1 MELESLME
9 ESIKQLETG
18 FYSKKFYFS
27 YSSMSKLMWN
37 PVVFHQLYV
46 LGIKD
51 EKTEAHLIQGKLI
64 HGLLLEPEKFNEQ
77 FMVSPDN
84 LPTGNTRT
92 VIDRVFAHHQE
103 LAKNGDERTSLVE
116 FTDAIIDILKDMNLH
131 QSLKTDQQRIDKIFT
146 PEAVNYWDFLKTRG
160 NKTLIDQ
167 QTYDYCNN
175 AVEIIKTNK
184 KVCDL
189 IGLNVTEFDNKQVY
203 NELPLQIDMASRPF
217 GLKGIVDNLVIDHDK
232 KILYINDV
240 KTTSKDL
247 KDFSESV
254 EFYNYWMQAV
264 IYCSMVNINFAHL
277 IEQGYQTKFNFVVID
292 KMFQTYAFPVTDATL
307 MVWLDRLRT
316 TLDKVQWHYEN
327 KSYDLPYDFATDSIT
342 L

>member
-77 FMVSPDN
+77 FMVSPDT

-92 VIDRVFAHHQE
+92 VVDRVFAHHVE